1 MDLRKI
7 PCLHIGATI
16 GSNYIP
22 LSIFGIIKYFQFF
35 FARLNINEKDIGR
48 KPGEISLKSIAE
60 IISLFNYKFL
70 FII

>member
-7 PCLHIGATI
+7 PCLHIEATI
-16 GSNYIP
+16 GSNYMP

-48 KPGEISLKSIAE
+48 KPGEISLKSMAE